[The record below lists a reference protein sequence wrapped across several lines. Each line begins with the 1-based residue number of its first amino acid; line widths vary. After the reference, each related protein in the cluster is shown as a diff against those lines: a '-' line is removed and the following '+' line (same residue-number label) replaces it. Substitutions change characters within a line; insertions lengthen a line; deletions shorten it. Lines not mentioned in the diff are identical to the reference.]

1 MNPDGPQLDLIM
13 FELADHFIANC
24 VSSLSAI
31 AVRARNIKGRPTS
44 FWGLHGDTTK
54 HEEL

>member
-1 MNPDGPQLDLIM
+1 MNPEGPQLDLVI

-31 AVRARNIKGRPTS
+31 AVRARNIKQKPTS
-44 FWGLHGDTTK
+44 FWGMHHTMEQHD
-54 HEEL
+54 EL